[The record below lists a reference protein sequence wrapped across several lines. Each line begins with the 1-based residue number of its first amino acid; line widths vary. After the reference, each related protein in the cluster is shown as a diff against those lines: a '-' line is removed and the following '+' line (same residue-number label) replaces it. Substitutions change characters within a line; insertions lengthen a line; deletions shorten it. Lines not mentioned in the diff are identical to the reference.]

1 MTSIEPNTNKV
12 IDLKRML
19 AEKFPEA
26 HRAAPEPDAYATGL
40 EALDQFSIRKGE
52 AVEIVAPRASSG
64 SALILAGLIRHAANA
79 KRWTALIDGRDSFD
93 PQSLGHD
100 ACSWLLWTR
109 CHGTDEVTK
118 AADLLLRDGN
128 LPLVIA
134 DLRLNPIKEVQR
146 IANHVW
152 HRLRSLAAQTNTVF
166 LTLTPRACLGCAD
179 LRLEIQGQFQLCALD
194 GLRTGLQQKLEL
206 RPERVRHGGLR
217 SNSTSFRQSVG

>member
-1 MTSIEPNTNKV
+1 MTSTDPNTNKV

-26 HRAAPEPDAYATGL
+26 HRVTPEADAYTTGM
-40 EALDQFSIRKGE
+40 EALDQFSIRKGQ
-52 AVEIVAPRASSG
+52 AVEIVAAKASSG

-109 CHGTDEVTK
+109 CHGADEVTK

-134 DLRLNPIKEVQR
+134 DLRLNTIQEAQR
-146 IANHVW
+146 IPNHVW

-166 LTLTPRACLGCAD
+166 LTFTPKACLGCAD
-179 LRLEIQGQFQLCALD
+179 LRLEIRGQFQLCALD
-194 GLRTGLQQKLEL
+194 DLRTGLHQKVEL
-206 RPERVRHGGLR
+206 RAQRVRHGGLKT
-217 SNSTSFRQSVG
+217 NSASFRQSVG